1 MRGRGVYTSDAK
13 GFSVS
18 LWNVIIAFFIR
29 KLACRMPVASANDPE
44 GTSKKSPLDHYL
56 ENLEKGL
63 PEYSV
68 TVAMICAAPLPERRE
83 RLFILGSR
91 SKDFSAKDWAA
102 MVEHLQSIAI
112 GLPKHHVRTFLDLGA
127 PAAAQEKPEVEPN
140 SLEWMAE
147 YSGHFSTCLG
157 NISGKGGMAELTD
170 ADVKEAGSRISD
182 RYPHVLKKTPWL
194 AATADVNEI
203 LVDALCQKAGCHTEP
218 RLADLSQSC
227 GRGSV
232 SVHGTLGTLTTS
244 MRLFSYDHGQFVQ
257 AEKHMKILGWDS
269 KSVKLATEC
278 LSSAEIYEAA
288 GNGMSWAAVLKVLL
302 PLLKHLG
309 FQIK

>member
-1 MRGRGVYTSDAK
+1 
-13 GFSVS
+13 
-18 LWNVIIAFFIR
+18 
-29 KLACRMPVASANDPE
+29 MPVTSANDPE

-56 ENLEKGL
+56 EKLEQGL

-68 TVAMICAAPLPERRE
+68 TVAMICASPLPERRE

-91 SKDFSAKDWAA
+91 SKDFSATDWVTMAN
-102 MVEHLQSIAI
+102 HLQSIAV
-112 GLPKHHVRTFLDLGA
+112 GLPKHHVKSFLDLGA
-127 PAAAQEKPEVEPN
+127 PAAAAQEKPAVKPK

-147 YSGHFSTCLG
+147 YTSHFSTCLG
-157 NISGKGGMAELTD
+157 NISGKGGLAELTD

-182 RYPHVLKKTPWL
+182 RYPDVLKKTPWL
-194 AATADVNEI
+194 AATADANEI
-203 LVDALCQKAGCHTEP
+203 LIDAACQKAGCHTEP

-232 SVHGTLGTLTTS
+232 TVHGTLGTLTTS

-257 AEKHMKILGWDS
+257 ADKHMKILGWDS
-269 KSVKLATEC
+269 KSIKLATEC

-288 GNGMSWAAVLKVLL
+288 GNGMSWAAILKVLL